1 MATSNRT
8 LLLPEVV
15 RRLGGLE
22 IRARHVVEGL
32 MSGLHR
38 SPYYGQSLEFR
49 QHRQYTRGDDLRHI
63 DWKVWAKQDRLYVKQ
78 YEEDTNLRATLL
90 VDISASMNYGRGA
103 MTKYE
108 YATTAAAALALLLL
122 RQQDA
127 VGCMT
132 FAEEVGQAVPMRTG
146 RAHLAT
152 ILRSLESME
161 PGEKTSLE
169 SMFRIAAQRYPKR
182 GMMIV
187 VSDLLADVEETLA
200 GLKILRQRG
209 HDVLLFHIM
218 DDDELDFSFAGPA
231 RFEGMESADSLR
243 CNPRALREGYLR
255 SLGQFLAAM
264 RRGCAATG
272 VEYALVRS
280 SDPFDA
286 ALLTLLSRR
295 MNILRRSA

>member
-1 MATSNRT
+1 MATANRT

-22 IRARHVVEGL
+22 IRARHIVEGL

-63 DWKVWAKQDRLYVKQ
+63 DWKVWAKQDRFYVKQ

-108 YATTAAAALALLLL
+108 YATTAAAAMALLLL

-127 VGCMT
+127 VGCLT
-132 FAEEVGQAVPMRTG
+132 FAEEVRQAVPLRTG
-146 RAHLAT
+146 RAHLAS
-152 ILRSLESME
+152 ILRSLESVQ

-169 SMFRIAAQRYPKR
+169 AMFQAAVQRYPQR

-187 VSDLLADVEETLA
+187 VSDLLADVDETLA
-200 GLKILRQRG
+200 GLQVLRQRG

-218 DDDELDFSFAGPA
+218 DDDELDFPFAGPA
-231 RFEGMESADSLR
+231 RFEGMESDERLR

-255 SLGQFLAAM
+255 SLGQFLAAV
-264 RRGCAATG
+264 RRGSAVNG

-295 MNILRRSA
+295 MNSLRRGA